1 MSSFEE
7 KKAEETAAEAGE
19 TAAEAGKTAAEAGKT
34 AAEAGETAAVAE
46 EIAAVAEE
54 IAARAEAGE
63 AKVQLVDVLEP
74 MTSYM
79 HDEELAK
86 LMQVSKGLNTGL
98 KDKFTP
104 VQIKAIKDA
113 PRLKF
118 LERVE
123 KTKLVCEAQRELREL
138 DDDEFETKYCHE
150 LRETNSKSIIRRHLF
165 LFKKNCDGLP
175 GLLGAPAAIEKFN
188 NLYERRQVE
197 LLYEIIKPGMD
208 PPDDRTVS
216 MWVSRRDLLC
226 LRLNDPPSIFTI
238 GAVVKLGV
246 LKNDKQHSK
255 KMAKISSV
263 TLTGNREN
271 GHVRVILNREGW
283 SGQPVIDVGFDEVE
297 SLTLNGNAQ
306 LTAQLTDLDLDGI
319 EFMKRLRELNLEN
332 NQLECLPPIPWVQIL
347 NISHNKIKSLKKCHC
362 VDDGLFFSRRD
373 PGNYFQIVE
382 LYVNDNQITSLEGVR
397 FPMSLKVLNLRGNP
411 LTCLDKAVFPIGLN
425 TFELDARNV
434 TSLTEFV
441 IPTHLLRSLD
451 FAPEEVLSKYVIM
464 KQDAHQAA
472 YRTDGR
478 RTTSMFLL
486 KTSRLAH
493 AAEVLDLDLVE
504 ALPLSNHTDGEVAR
518 RNFNFWDSR
527 TEKLIKLREEGF
539 SVAELKA
546 LGAEHEAEHV
556 LSSAGYSRD
565 EIHGTSSSFRRSM
578 DNSDSDG
585 GAAGHGNDKEYAQGN
600 TSGRSKSK
608 SSLSHRGRVNKNKTR
623 RRQRQRRQSKRNRKN
638 KYSHRR
644 RSAKSKSK

>member
-1 MSSFEE
+1 MSSLE
-7 KKAEETAAEAGE
+7 KEKAGE
-19 TAAEAGKTAAEAGKT
+19 TAAA
-34 AAEAGETAAVAE
+34 AGETAAGETAAGETAAAE
-46 EIAAVAEE
+46 EETAEE

-74 MTSYM
+74 MASYM
-79 HDEELAK
+79 HDEHDEELAK
-86 LMQVSKGLNTGL
+86 LMQVSRGFNTGL
-98 KDKFTP
+98 KENLTP
-104 VQIKAIKDA
+104 VKIKAMKA
-113 PRLKF
+113 ARLEL

-123 KTKLVCEAQRELREL
+123 KTKLVCKAQRELREL

-150 LRETNSKSIIRRHLF
+150 LRGINSKSIIRRHLF

-208 PPDDRTVS
+208 PPDPRTIS

-226 LRLNDPPSIFTI
+226 LRLNDPPSIFTR

-263 TLTGNREN
+263 TLTGKRDMDNREN

-306 LTAQLTDLDLDGI
+306 LTDLDLDGI
-319 EFMKRLRELNLEN
+319 EFMKQLRELNLEN

-362 VDDGLFFSRRD
+362 VNDALFFRRD
-373 PGNYFQIVE
+373 PDNYSRIVE
-382 LYVNDNQITSLEGVR
+382 LHVNDNQITSLEGVR
-397 FPMSLKVLNLRGNP
+397 FCMSLKVLELRGNP

-425 TFELDARNV
+425 TFELDAQNV

-464 KQDAHQAA
+464 KQNAHQAA
-472 YRTDGR
+472 YRDDVR
-478 RTTSMFLL
+478 ITTSMFLL
-486 KTSRLAH
+486 KTSRMAH
-493 AAEVLDLDLVE
+493 AAGVLELELVE
-504 ALPLSNHTDGEVAR
+504 AFPLSNHTDDEVAR
-518 RNFNFWDSR
+518 QDWETRSNG
-527 TEKLIKLREEGF
+527 LIKLREEGF
-539 SVAELKA
+539 TVAELKA
-546 LGAEHEAEHV
+546 LGAEDG
-556 LSSAGYSRD
+556 LRFAGYSWD
-565 EIHGTSSSFRRSM
+565 EINGTSSSFQRRL
-578 DNSDSDG
+578 DDSDSDG

-600 TSGRSKSK
+600 TSGCSK
-608 SSLSHRGRVNKNKTR
+608 SSLSNRGRGNKSKTR
-623 RRQRQRRQSKRNRKN
+623 RRQRQGRQGRQSKRNKMQRKN
-638 KYSHRR
+638 KYSRRR
-644 RSAKSKSK
+644 RSSKSKSK

>member
-1 MSSFEE
+1 MSSLE
-7 KKAEETAAEAGE
+7 KEKAGAEETAAGAEEETAAGAEEE
-19 TAAEAGKTAAEAGKT
+19 TAAAAEAGK
-34 AAEAGETAAVAE
+34 
-46 EIAAVAEE
+46 
-54 IAARAEAGE
+54 

-74 MTSYM
+74 MASYM
-79 HDEELAK
+79 HDEHDEELAK
-86 LMQVSKGLNTGL
+86 LMQVSRGFNTGL
-98 KDKFTP
+98 KENLTP
-104 VQIKAIKDA
+104 VKIKAMKA
-113 PRLKF
+113 ARLGL

-123 KTKLVCEAQRELREL
+123 KTKLVCKAQREL

-197 LLYEIIKPGMD
+197 LLYKIIKPGMD

-226 LRLNDPPSIFTI
+226 LPLIDPPSIFTR

-246 LKNDKQHSK
+246 LKNDNKQHSK

-263 TLTGNREN
+263 TLTGKRDRGNREN
-271 GHVRVILNREGW
+271 GHVEVILDSEGW
-283 SGQPVIDVGFDEVE
+283 RGQPVIDVGFDEVE

-306 LTAQLTDLDLDGI
+306 LTDLDLDGI
-319 EFMKRLRELNLEN
+319 EFMKQLKELNLEN

-362 VDDGLFFSRRD
+362 VNDALFFRRD
-373 PGNYFQIVE
+373 PDNYSRIVE
-382 LYVNDNQITSLEGVR
+382 LHVNDNQITSLEGVR
-397 FPMSLKVLNLRGNP
+397 FCMSLEVLELRGNP
-411 LTCLDKAVFPIGLN
+411 LTCLDKAVFPIGLD

-451 FAPEEVLSKYVIM
+451 SAPEEVLSKYVIM
-464 KQDAHQAA
+464 KQNAYQAA
-472 YRTDGR
+472 DRPDGR
-478 RTTSMFLL
+478 KTTSMFLL
-486 KTSRLAH
+486 KTSPLAH
-493 AAEVLDLDLVE
+493 AAGVLELELVE
-504 ALPLSNHTDGEVAR
+504 AFPLSNHTDDEVAR
-518 RNFNFWDSR
+518 QDWDSR

-539 SVAELKA
+539 TVAELKA
-546 LGAEHEAEHV
+546 LGAEHG
-556 LSSAGYSRD
+556 LRYAGYSWD
-565 EIHGTSSSFRRSM
+565 EIHGTSSSFQRRL
-578 DNSDSDG
+578 DDSDSDG

-600 TSGRSKSK
+600 TSGCSK
-608 SSLSHRGRVNKNKTR
+608 SSLSNRGRGNKSKTR
-623 RRQRQRRQSKRNRKN
+623 RRQRQGRQGRQGRQSKRNKMQRKN
-638 KYSHRR
+638 KYSRRR
-644 RSAKSKSK
+644 RSSKSKSK

>member
-1 MSSFEE
+1 MSSLE
-7 KKAEETAAEAGE
+7 KETAKETAAGAEETAAAAGE
-19 TAAEAGKTAAEAGKT
+19 
-34 AAEAGETAAVAE
+34 
-46 EIAAVAEE
+46 IAEE

-79 HDEELAK
+79 PDEELAK
-86 LMQVSKGLNTGL
+86 LMQVSRGLNIGI

-113 PRLKF
+113 PRLQF
-118 LERVE
+118 LEKVE
-123 KTKLVCEAQRELREL
+123 KTKLVCKAQREL
-138 DDDEFETKYCHE
+138 DDDKFEKKYCHE

-165 LFKKNCDGLP
+165 LFTKNCDGLP

-197 LLYEIIKPGMD
+197 LLYEIIKPGID
-208 PPDDRTVS
+208 PPDDRTIS

-226 LRLNDPPSIFTI
+226 LRLNDPPSIFTR

-246 LKNDKQHSK
+246 LKNDKEHSK

-263 TLTGNREN
+263 TLTGKRDRGNREN
-271 GHVRVILNREGW
+271 GHVRVILDREGW
-283 SGQPVIDVGFDEVE
+283 RGQPVIDVGFDEVE

-319 EFMKRLRELNLEN
+319 EFMKQLRELNLEN

-362 VDDGLFFSRRD
+362 VDDALFFSRLSRRNPD
-373 PGNYFQIVE
+373 NYSRIVE

-397 FPMSLKVLNLRGNP
+397 FCMSLEVLELRGNP

-425 TFELDARNV
+425 TFELDAQNV

-464 KQDAHQAA
+464 KQNAYQAA
-472 YRTDGR
+472 DRPDGR
-478 RTTSMFLL
+478 KTTSMFLL

-493 AAEVLDLDLVE
+493 AAGVLELELVE
-504 ALPLSNHTDGEVAR
+504 AFPLSNHTDDEVAR
-518 RNFNFWDSR
+518 QDWDSR

-539 SVAELKA
+539 TVAELKA
-546 LGAEHEAEHV
+546 LGAEDG
-556 LSSAGYSRD
+556 LRFAGYSWD
-565 EIHGTSSSFRRSM
+565 DIHGTRS
-578 DNSDSDG
+578 NGDSDG

-600 TSGRSKSK
+600 TSGCSK
-608 SSLSHRGRVNKNKTR
+608 SSLSNRGRGNKSKTR
-623 RRQRQRRQSKRNRKN
+623 RRQRQGRQGRQSKRNKMQRKN
-638 KYSHRR
+638 KYSRRR
-644 RSAKSKSK
+644 RSSKSKSK